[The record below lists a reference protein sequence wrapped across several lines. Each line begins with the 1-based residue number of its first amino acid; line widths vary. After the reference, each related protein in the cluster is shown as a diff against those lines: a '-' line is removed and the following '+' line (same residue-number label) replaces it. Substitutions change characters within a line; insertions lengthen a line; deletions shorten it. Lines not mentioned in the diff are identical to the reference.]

1 MSGPDRLG
9 EKESVGARRFDG
21 ERWWTWDGT
30 TWVLVPDWDA
40 PADPNS
46 DDSTTES
53 RRAAPVSPSGGASA
67 PKRRPRTG
75 VSVAVIAV
83 ALVALVALV
92 VGVVVLSGRQQDA
105 PAANYHDTKALAAR
119 LVDTGNASAKQQGVD
134 RTITK
139 GECIASTP
147 PDGYICTLYLST
159 SEIFQVDVTVS
170 ADGASYTTAVRKQK

>member
-1 MSGPDRLG
+1 M
-9 EKESVGARRFDG
+9 
-21 ERWWTWDGT
+21 
-30 TWVLVPDWDA
+30 
-40 PADPNS
+40 
-46 DDSTTES
+46 
-53 RRAAPVSPSGGASA
+53 
-67 PKRRPRTG
+67 
-75 VSVAVIAV
+75 
-83 ALVALVALV
+83 
-92 VGVVVLSGRQQDA
+92 LSGRQQDA

-119 LVDTGNASAKQQGVD
+119 LVDAGNASAKQQGVD